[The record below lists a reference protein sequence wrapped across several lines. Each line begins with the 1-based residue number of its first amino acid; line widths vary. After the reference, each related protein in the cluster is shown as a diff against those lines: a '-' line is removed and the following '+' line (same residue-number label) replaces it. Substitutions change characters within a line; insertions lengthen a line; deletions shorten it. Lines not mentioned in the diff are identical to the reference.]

1 MGRRRNHLHTSGKIV
16 ISCKSSKILILSGM
30 IMDQEA
36 VRALAL
42 MGRVMAEEFPVQD
55 SMAIRVDITI
65 KVIKV
70 TKVAIII
77 RAISSS
83 SSSRVTRATRSS

>member
-1 MGRRRNHLHTSGKIV
+1 
-16 ISCKSSKILILSGM
+16 M

-42 MGRVMAEEFPVQD
+42 MGRVMAEEILVRD
-55 SMAIRVDITI
+55 SMAIRADIRI

-70 TKVAIII
+70 TEVAIII

-83 SSSRVTRATRSS
+83 SSRVTRAT

>member
-1 MGRRRNHLHTSGKIV
+1 
-16 ISCKSSKILILSGM
+16 M

-36 VRALAL
+36 VQ
-42 MGRVMAEEFPVQD
+42 AEEIPVQD

-65 KVIKV
+65 KVIRV

-83 SSSRVTRATRSS
+83 SSRVTRATQSS

>member
-1 MGRRRNHLHTSGKIV
+1 
-16 ISCKSSKILILSGM
+16 M

-42 MGRVMAEEFPVQD
+42 MGRVMAEEIPVRD

-65 KVIKV
+65 KVIRV
-70 TKVAIII
+70 IKVAIII
-77 RAISSS
+77 RAVSS
-83 SSSRVTRATRSS
+83 SSSRVTRATRNC

>member
-1 MGRRRNHLHTSGKIV
+1 
-16 ISCKSSKILILSGM
+16 M

-36 VRALAL
+36 VQALAL
-42 MGRVMAEEFPVQD
+42 MSWVMAKEIPVRD

-65 KVIKV
+65 KVIRV
-70 TKVAIII
+70 IKVAIII

-83 SSSRVTRATRSS
+83 SSSRVTRATRIS